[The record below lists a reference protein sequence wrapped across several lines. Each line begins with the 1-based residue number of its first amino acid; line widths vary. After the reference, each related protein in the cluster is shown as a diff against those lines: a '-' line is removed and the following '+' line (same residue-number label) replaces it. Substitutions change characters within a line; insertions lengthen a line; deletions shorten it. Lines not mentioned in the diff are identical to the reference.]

1 MSGLNHRQLFL
12 TILEAEKPK
21 IKVLTESGPSERF
34 SFWLVDISFS
44 IDPYMTEREGGREGR
59 REGEKNSSHLSPT
72 FCKTQ
77 FQSSGPFS

>member
-12 TILEAEKPK
+12 TVLEAEKPK

-44 IDPYMTEREGGREGR
+44 IDPYMTEREGGRER
-59 REGEKNSSHLSPT
+59 KTVLIFLPLFVRHNSNHLGH
-72 FCKTQ
+72 FHDL
-77 FQSSGPFS
+77 F